1 MLRLN
6 VPGAGDLL
14 LDHLVLDVNGTLSSR
29 GKAIDGVI
37 PAVRA
42 LHGVLQ
48 PHVVSADTFG
58 TAQALAVELGAPFR
72 RICTGAD
79 KREYVRMLGAQS
91 CVAIGNGRN
100 DARMLSEAALG
111 IAVLGPE
118 DPYRSDARG
127 GHRDAVGHRSTHA
140 ARRPTGTACDT
151 TPVKR
156 PGVGNVRADAPQSR
170 ARVRAGA
177 SSGR

>member
-79 KREYVRMLGAQS
+79 KRAYVRMLGAQS

-118 DPYRSDARG
+118 GTHTAAMLAADIVTRSAIGALMLLADQQALL
-127 GHRDAVGHRSTHA
+127 ATL
-140 ARRPTGTACDT
+140 RP
-151 TPVKR
+151 
-156 PGVGNVRADAPQSR
+156 
-170 ARVRAGA
+170 
-177 SSGR
+177 